1 MMREGGKVRR
11 GGEQVM
17 RKRSPPLLPSKVVV
31 LEPGELLLTGQ
42 LRAAPG
48 RVISDGVSSVSSDTH
63 MKWKGKQSL
72 PCERVRQLVLVH

>member
-48 RVISDGVSSVSSDTH
+48 RVISTGVF
-63 MKWKGKQSL
+63 KCFKCFK
-72 PCERVRQLVLVH
+72 CFK